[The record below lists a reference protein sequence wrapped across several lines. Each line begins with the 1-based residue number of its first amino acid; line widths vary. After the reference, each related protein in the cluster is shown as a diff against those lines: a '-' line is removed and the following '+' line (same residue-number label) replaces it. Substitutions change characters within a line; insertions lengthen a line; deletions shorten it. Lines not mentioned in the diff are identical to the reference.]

1 MYWLY
6 GLRRDASL
14 LVSEGHADAH
24 SYPIARLWW
33 EARIVRE
40 RLMERMALQASLQHS
55 SMTAIAESIFAKK
68 GAQRPANKAFQELL
82 KRMSDGEAG

>member
-1 MYWLY
+1 
-6 GLRRDASL
+6 
-14 LVSEGHADAH
+14 
-24 SYPIARLWW
+24 
-33 EARIVRE
+33 
-40 RLMERMALQASLQHS
+40 MERMALQASLQHS